1 MTMICKH
8 LYIIKATE
16 AIMTVSWM
24 LGALLAA
31 ACPAQDAVL
40 QAAATAIEAQ
50 YLDAAEGAR
59 IAEAVRGWSTQQRYV
74 DSCSDPKA
82 FSARLNQDLDT
93 FDGHF
98 HVERVDATAGQDDWL
113 MAWRADARSN
123 GAGVRE
129 VRVLEGN
136 IGYLRLSTFYPLDL
150 ARPKLAAALELL
162 ADTDGLVL
170 DLRQNGGGDDGSA
183 DLLVRTLLDA
193 KIDAVQQLDQR
204 GRRTPVPLPPASLPT
219 YLKPLVVLIDRR
231 TASAAEFVAYSLQ
244 ALGRARIVGTR
255 SGGAAHMVDD
265 PVLLPDGYQI
275 SIPDRQPINLHTGT
289 NWERTGVTPDAAGG
303 DDPLFVARQLL
314 ARSASRE

>member
-1 MTMICKH
+1 MIYKR
-8 LYIIKATE
+8 LYILNAGW
-16 AIMTVSWM
+16 MMVVSWM
-24 LGALLAA
+24 LGALLAT

-40 QAAATAIEAQ
+40 QAAASAVQAQ
-50 YLDAAEGAR
+50 YLDEAEAAR
-59 IAEAVRGWSTQQRYV
+59 IADALRSWSAQQRYA
-74 DSCSDPKA
+74 DSCSDPAA
-82 FSARLNQDLDT
+82 FSARLNQDLDM

-98 HVERVDATAGQDDWL
+98 HVERVDAAAGQDDWL

-150 ARPKLAAALELL
+150 ARPKFAAAFTLL

-170 DLRQNGGGDDGSA
+170 DLRQNGGGDDASA

-193 KIDAVQQLDQR
+193 KMGAVQQLDQR
-204 GRRTPVPLPPASLPT
+204 GRRTPVPLPPASLPV

-231 TASAAEFVAYSLQ
+231 TGSAAEFVAYSLQ

-255 SGGAAHMVDD
+255 SGGAAHMFGD

-275 SIPDRQPINLHTGT
+275 SIPDRQPINLRTGG
-289 NWERTGVTPDAAGG
+289 NWEGTGVRPDVAGG
-303 DDPLFVARQLL
+303 DDPLFIARQLL
-314 ARSASRE
+314 APAKSSR

>member
-1 MTMICKH
+1 MIYKH
-8 LYIIKATE
+8 LYIFNAGWMM
-16 AIMTVSWM
+16 AVSWM

-31 ACPAQDAVL
+31 ACPAQDGVL
-40 QAAATAIEAQ
+40 QATASAVQAQ
-50 YLDAAEGAR
+50 YLDEAEGAR
-59 IAEAVRGWSTQQRYV
+59 IAAALRSWSTQQRYA
-74 DSCSDPKA
+74 DSCLDPAA
-82 FSARLNQDLDT
+82 FSARLNQDLDM

-98 HVERVDATAGQDDWL
+98 HVERVDAAAGQDDWL

-136 IGYLRLSTFYPLDL
+136 VGYLRLSTFYPLDL
-150 ARPKLAAALELL
+150 ARPKLAAAFMLL

-170 DLRQNGGGDDGSA
+170 DLRQNGGGDDASA

-193 KIDAVQQLDQR
+193 KIGTVQQLDQR
-204 GRRTPVPLPPASLPT
+204 GRRTPVPLPPASLPA

-231 TASAAEFVAYSLQ
+231 TGSAAEFVAYSLQ

-255 SGGAAHMVDD
+255 SGGAAHMFGD

-275 SIPDRQPINLHTGT
+275 SIPDRQPINLRTGG
-289 NWERTGVTPDAAGG
+289 NWEGTGVRPDVAGG

-314 ARSASRE
+314 APAKSSR

>member
-1 MTMICKH
+1 MIYKH
-8 LYIIKATE
+8 LYIFNAGWMM
-16 AIMTVSWM
+16 AVSWM

-31 ACPAQDAVL
+31 ACPAQDGVL
-40 QAAATAIEAQ
+40 QAAASAVQAQ
-50 YLDAAEGAR
+50 YLDEAEGAR
-59 IAEAVRGWSTQQRYV
+59 IAAALRSWSTQQRYA
-74 DSCSDPKA
+74 DSCLDPAA
-82 FSARLNQDLDT
+82 FSARLNQDLDM

-98 HVERVDATAGQDDWL
+98 HVERVDAAAGQDDWL

-136 IGYLRLSTFYPLDL
+136 VGYLRLSTFYPLDL
-150 ARPKLAAALELL
+150 ARPKLAAAFMLL

-170 DLRQNGGGDDGSA
+170 DLRQNGGGDDASA

-193 KIDAVQQLDQR
+193 KIGTVQQLDQR
-204 GRRTPVPLPPASLPT
+204 GRRTPVPLPPASLPA

-231 TASAAEFVAYSLQ
+231 TGSAAEFVAYSLQ

-255 SGGAAHMVDD
+255 SGGAAHMFGD

-275 SIPDRQPINLHTGT
+275 SIPDRQPINLRTGG
-289 NWERTGVTPDAAGG
+289 NWEGTGVRPDVAGG

-314 ARSASRE
+314 APAKSSR

>member
-1 MTMICKH
+1 MIYKR
-8 LYIIKATE
+8 LYILNAGWMIA
-16 AIMTVSWM
+16 VSWM
-24 LGALLAA
+24 LGALLAT

-40 QAAATAIEAQ
+40 QAAASAVQAQ
-50 YLDAAEGAR
+50 YLDEAEAAR
-59 IAEAVRGWSTQQRYV
+59 IADALRSWSAQQRYAG
-74 DSCSDPKA
+74 SCSDPAA
-82 FSARLNQDLDT
+82 FSARLNQDLDM

-98 HVERVDATAGQDDWL
+98 HVERVDAAAGQDDWL

-150 ARPKLAAALELL
+150 ARPKFAAAFTLL

-170 DLRQNGGGDDGSA
+170 DLRQNGGGDDASA

-193 KIDAVQQLDQR
+193 KIGAVQQLDQR
-204 GRRTPVPLPPASLPT
+204 GRRTPVPLPPASLPV

-231 TASAAEFVAYSLQ
+231 TGSAAEFVAYSLQ

-255 SGGAAHMVDD
+255 SGGAAHMFGD

-275 SIPDRQPINLHTGT
+275 SIPDRQPINLRTGG
-289 NWERTGVTPDAAGG
+289 NWEGTGVRPDVAGG
-303 DDPLFVARQLL
+303 DDPLFIARQLL
-314 ARSASRE
+314 APAKSSR

>member
-1 MTMICKH
+1 MIYKR
-8 LYIIKATE
+8 LYILNAGWMM
-16 AIMTVSWM
+16 AVSWM
-24 LGALLAA
+24 LGALLAT

-40 QAAATAIEAQ
+40 QAAASAVQAQ
-50 YLDAAEGAR
+50 YLDEAEAAR
-59 IAEAVRGWSTQQRYV
+59 IADALRSWSAQQRYA
-74 DSCSDPKA
+74 DSCSDPAA
-82 FSARLNQDLDT
+82 FSARLNQDLDM

-98 HVERVDATAGQDDWL
+98 HVERVDAAAGQDDWL

-150 ARPKLAAALELL
+150 ARPKFAAAFTLL

-170 DLRQNGGGDDGSA
+170 DLRQNGGGDDASA

-193 KIDAVQQLDQR
+193 KIGAVQQLDQR
-204 GRRTPVPLPPASLPT
+204 GRRTPVPLPPASLPV

-231 TASAAEFVAYSLQ
+231 TGSAAEFVAYSLQ

-255 SGGAAHMVDD
+255 SGGAAHMFGD

-275 SIPDRQPINLHTGT
+275 SIPDRQPINLRTGG
-289 NWERTGVTPDAAGG
+289 NWEGNGVGPDVAGG
-303 DDPLFVARQLL
+303 DDPLFIARQLL
-314 ARSASRE
+314 APAKSSR

>member
-1 MTMICKH
+1 MIYKR
-8 LYIIKATE
+8 LYILNAGWMM
-16 AIMTVSWM
+16 AVSWM
-24 LGALLAA
+24 LGALLAT

-40 QAAATAIEAQ
+40 QAAASAVQAQ
-50 YLDAAEGAR
+50 YLDEAEAAR
-59 IAEAVRGWSTQQRYV
+59 IADALRSWSAQQRYA
-74 DSCSDPKA
+74 DSCSDPAA
-82 FSARLNQDLDT
+82 FSARLNQDLDM

-98 HVERVDATAGQDDWL
+98 HVERVDAAAGQDDWL

-150 ARPKLAAALELL
+150 ARPKFAAAFTLL

-170 DLRQNGGGDDGSA
+170 DLRQNGGGDDASA

-193 KIDAVQQLDQR
+193 KIGAVQQLDQR
-204 GRRTPVPLPPASLPT
+204 GRRKPVPLPPASLPV

-231 TASAAEFVAYSLQ
+231 TGSAAEFVAYSLQ

-255 SGGAAHMVDD
+255 SGGAAHMFGD

-275 SIPDRQPINLHTGT
+275 SIPDRQPINLRTGG
-289 NWERTGVTPDAAGG
+289 NWEGTGVRPDVAGG
-303 DDPLFVARQLL
+303 DDPLFIARQLL
-314 ARSASRE
+314 APARSSR

>member
-1 MTMICKH
+1 M
-8 LYIIKATE
+8 A
-16 AIMTVSWM
+16 VSWM
-24 LGALLAA
+24 LGALLAT

-40 QAAATAIEAQ
+40 QAAASAVQAQ
-50 YLDAAEGAR
+50 YLDEAEAAR
-59 IAEAVRGWSTQQRYV
+59 IADALRSWSAQQRYA
-74 DSCSDPKA
+74 DSCSDPAA
-82 FSARLNQDLDT
+82 FSARLNQDLDM

-98 HVERVDATAGQDDWL
+98 HVERVDAAAGQDDWL

-150 ARPKLAAALELL
+150 ARPKFAAAFTLL

-170 DLRQNGGGDDGSA
+170 DLRQNGGGDDASA

-193 KIDAVQQLDQR
+193 KIGAVQQLDQR
-204 GRRTPVPLPPASLPT
+204 GRRKPVPLPPASLPV

-231 TASAAEFVAYSLQ
+231 TGSAAEFVAYSLQ

-255 SGGAAHMVDD
+255 SGGAAHMFGD

-275 SIPDRQPINLHTGT
+275 SIPDRQPINLRTGG
-289 NWERTGVTPDAAGG
+289 NWEGTGVRPDVAGG
-303 DDPLFVARQLL
+303 DDPLFIARQLL
-314 ARSASRE
+314 APARSSR

>member
-1 MTMICKH
+1 M
-8 LYIIKATE
+8 A
-16 AIMTVSWM
+16 VSWM

-31 ACPAQDAVL
+31 ACPAQDGVL
-40 QAAATAIEAQ
+40 QAAASAVQAQ
-50 YLDAAEGAR
+50 YLDEAEGAR
-59 IAEAVRGWSTQQRYV
+59 IADALRSWSTQQRYA
-74 DSCSDPKA
+74 DSCSDPAA
-82 FSARLNQDLDT
+82 FSARLNQDLDM

-98 HVERVDATAGQDDWL
+98 HVERVDAAAGQDDWL

-136 IGYLRLSTFYPLDL
+136 VGYLRLSTFYPLDL
-150 ARPKLAAALELL
+150 ARPKLAAAFMLL

-170 DLRQNGGGDDGSA
+170 DLRQNGGGDDASA

-193 KIDAVQQLDQR
+193 KIGTVQQLDQR
-204 GRRTPVPLPPASLPT
+204 GRRTPVPLPPASLPA

-231 TASAAEFVAYSLQ
+231 TGSAAEFVAYSLQ

-255 SGGAAHMVDD
+255 SGGAAHMFGD

-275 SIPDRQPINLHTGT
+275 SIPDRQPINLRTGG
-289 NWERTGVTPDAAGG
+289 NWEGTGVRPDVAGG
-303 DDPLFVARQLL
+303 DDPLFIARQLL
-314 ARSASRE
+314 APAKSSR

>member
-1 MTMICKH
+1 MIYKH
-8 LYIIKATE
+8 LHNFNAGWMM
-16 AIMTVSWM
+16 AVSWM

-31 ACPAQDAVL
+31 ACPVQDGVL
-40 QAAATAIEAQ
+40 QAAASAVQAQ
-50 YLDAAEGAR
+50 YLDEAEGAR
-59 IAEAVRGWSTQQRYV
+59 IAATLRSWSAQQRYA
-74 DSCSDPKA
+74 DSCSDAAA
-82 FSARLNQDLDT
+82 FSARLNQDLDV

-98 HVERVDATAGQDDWL
+98 HVERVDAAAGQDDWL

-136 IGYLRLSTFYPLDL
+136 VGYLRLSTFYPLDL
-150 ARPKLAAALELL
+150 ARPKLAAAFTLL

-170 DLRQNGGGDDGSA
+170 DLRQNGGGDDASA

-193 KIDAVQQLDQR
+193 KIGAVQQLDQR
-204 GRRTPVPLPPASLPT
+204 GRRTPVPLLPASLPA

-231 TASAAEFVAYSLQ
+231 TGSAAEFVAYSLQ

-255 SGGAAHMVDD
+255 SGGAAHMFGD

-275 SIPDRQPINLHTGT
+275 SIPDRQPINLRTGG
-289 NWERTGVTPDAAGG
+289 NWERTGVRPDVAGG
-303 DDPLFVARQLL
+303 DDPLFIARQLL
-314 ARSASRE
+314 APAKSSR

>member
-1 MTMICKH
+1 M
-8 LYIIKATE
+8 A
-16 AIMTVSWM
+16 VSWM
-24 LGALLAA
+24 LGALLAT

-40 QAAATAIEAQ
+40 QAAASAVQAQ
-50 YLDAAEGAR
+50 YLDEAEAAR
-59 IAEAVRGWSTQQRYV
+59 IADALRSWSAQQRYA
-74 DSCSDPKA
+74 DSCSDPAA
-82 FSARLNQDLDT
+82 FSARLNQDLDM

-98 HVERVDATAGQDDWL
+98 HVERVDAAAGQDDWL

-150 ARPKLAAALELL
+150 ARPKFAAAFTLL

-170 DLRQNGGGDDGSA
+170 DLRQNGGGDDASA

-193 KIDAVQQLDQR
+193 KIGAVQQLDQR
-204 GRRTPVPLPPASLPT
+204 GRRTPVPLPPASLPV

-231 TASAAEFVAYSLQ
+231 TGSAAEFVAYSLQ

-255 SGGAAHMVDD
+255 SGGAAHMFGN

-275 SIPDRQPINLHTGT
+275 SIPDRQPINLRTGG
-289 NWERTGVTPDAAGG
+289 NWEGTGVRPDVAGG
-303 DDPLFVARQLL
+303 DDPLFIARQLL
-314 ARSASRE
+314 VPAKSSR

>member
-1 MTMICKH
+1 MIYKH
-8 LYIIKATE
+8 LHIINAGWGM
-16 AIMTVSWM
+16 AVSWM

-31 ACPAQDAVL
+31 SCPAQEAVL
-40 QAAATAIEAQ
+40 QAAATAIQAQ

-59 IAEAVRGWSTQQRYV
+59 IADALRGWSNEQRYA
-74 DSCSDPKA
+74 DTCADPKA
-82 FSARLNQDLDT
+82 FSLRLNQDLDV
-93 FDGHF
+93 FDGHL
-98 HVERVDATAGQDDWL
+98 HVERVDASAGQDDWL

-129 VRVLEGN
+129 VKVLEGN

-150 ARPKLAAALELL
+150 ARPKLSAAFTLL

-193 KIDAVQQLDQR
+193 NITQVQAMEQR
-204 GRRTPVPLPPASLPT
+204 GRRTPVPLPPASLPA

-231 TASAAEFVAYSLQ
+231 TGSAAEYVAFSLQ
-244 ALGRARIVGTR
+244 ALGRARIVGSR
-255 SGGAAHMVDD
+255 SGGAAHMFDD

-275 SIPDRQPINLHTGT
+275 SIPDRQPINLRTGG
-289 NWERTGVTPDAAGG
+289 NWERTGVRPDVAGG

-314 ARSASRE
+314 AMLASSR

>member
-1 MTMICKH
+1 M
-8 LYIIKATE
+8 A
-16 AIMTVSWM
+16 VSWM

-31 ACPAQDAVL
+31 ACPAQDGVL
-40 QAAATAIEAQ
+40 QATASAVQAQ
-50 YLDAAEGAR
+50 YLDEAEGAR
-59 IAEAVRGWSTQQRYV
+59 IAAALRSWSTQQRYA
-74 DSCSDPKA
+74 DSCLDPAA
-82 FSARLNQDLDT
+82 FSARLNQDLDM

-98 HVERVDATAGQDDWL
+98 HVERVDAAAGQDDWL

-136 IGYLRLSTFYPLDL
+136 VGYLRLSTFYPLDL
-150 ARPKLAAALELL
+150 ARPKLAAAFMLL

-170 DLRQNGGGDDGSA
+170 DLRQNGGGDDASA

-193 KIDAVQQLDQR
+193 KIGTVQQLDQR
-204 GRRTPVPLPPASLPT
+204 GRRTPVPLPPASLPA

-231 TASAAEFVAYSLQ
+231 TGSAAEFVAYSLQ

-255 SGGAAHMVDD
+255 SGGAAHMFGD

-275 SIPDRQPINLHTGT
+275 SIPDRQPINLRTGG
-289 NWERTGVTPDAAGG
+289 NWEGTGVRPDVAGG

-314 ARSASRE
+314 APAKSSR

>member
-1 MTMICKH
+1 MIYKH
-8 LYIIKATE
+8 LYIFNAGWMM
-16 AIMTVSWM
+16 AVSWM

-31 ACPAQDAVL
+31 ACPAQDGVL
-40 QAAATAIEAQ
+40 QAAASAVQAQ
-50 YLDAAEGAR
+50 YLDEAEGAR
-59 IAEAVRGWSTQQRYV
+59 IADALRSWSTQQRYA
-74 DSCSDPKA
+74 DSCSDPAA
-82 FSARLNQDLDT
+82 FSARLNQDLDM

-98 HVERVDATAGQDDWL
+98 HLERVDAAAGQDDWL

-136 IGYLRLSTFYPLDL
+136 VGYLRLSTFYPLDL
-150 ARPKLAAALELL
+150 ARPKLAAAFMLL

-170 DLRQNGGGDDGSA
+170 DLRQNGGGDDASA

-193 KIDAVQQLDQR
+193 KIGTVQQLDQR
-204 GRRTPVPLPPASLPT
+204 GRRTPVPLPPASLPA

-231 TASAAEFVAYSLQ
+231 TGSAAEFVAYSLQ

-255 SGGAAHMVDD
+255 SGGAAHMFGD

-275 SIPDRQPINLHTGT
+275 SIPDRQPINLRTGG
-289 NWERTGVTPDAAGG
+289 NWEGTGVRPDVAGG
-303 DDPLFVARQLL
+303 DDPLFIARQLL
-314 ARSASRE
+314 APVKSSR

>member
-1 MTMICKH
+1 MTGMIYKH
-8 LYIIKATE
+8 LYIFNAGWMM
-16 AIMTVSWM
+16 AVSWM

-31 ACPAQDAVL
+31 ACPAQDGVL
-40 QAAATAIEAQ
+40 QAAASAVQAQ
-50 YLDAAEGAR
+50 YLDEAQGAR
-59 IAEAVRGWSTQQRYV
+59 IADALRSWSTQQRYA
-74 DSCSDPKA
+74 DSCSDPAA
-82 FSARLNQDLDT
+82 FSARLNQDLDM

-98 HVERVDATAGQDDWL
+98 HVERVDAAAGQDDWL

-136 IGYLRLSTFYPLDL
+136 VGYLRLSTFYPLDL
-150 ARPKLAAALELL
+150 ARPKLAAAFMLL

-170 DLRQNGGGDDGSA
+170 DLRQNGGGDDASA

-193 KIDAVQQLDQR
+193 KIGTVQQLDQR
-204 GRRTPVPLPPASLPT
+204 GRRTPVPLPPASLPA

-231 TASAAEFVAYSLQ
+231 TGSAAEFVAYSLQ

-255 SGGAAHMVDD
+255 SGGAAHMFGD

-275 SIPDRQPINLHTGT
+275 SIPDRQPINLRTGG
-289 NWERTGVTPDAAGG
+289 NWEGTGVRPDVAGG
-303 DDPLFVARQLL
+303 DDPLFIARQLL
-314 ARSASRE
+314 APAKSSR

>member
-1 MTMICKH
+1 MIYKR
-8 LYIIKATE
+8 LYILNAGWMM
-16 AIMTVSWM
+16 AVSWM
-24 LGALLAA
+24 LGALLAT

-40 QAAATAIEAQ
+40 QAAASAVQAQ
-50 YLDAAEGAR
+50 YLDE
-59 IAEAVRGWSTQQRYV
+59 AEAVRIADALRSWSAQQRYA
-74 DSCSDPKA
+74 DSCSDPAA
-82 FSARLNQDLDT
+82 FSARLNQDLDM

-98 HVERVDATAGQDDWL
+98 HVERVDAAAGQDDWL

-150 ARPKLAAALELL
+150 ARPKFAAAFTLL

-170 DLRQNGGGDDGSA
+170 DLRQNGGGDDASA

-193 KIDAVQQLDQR
+193 KIGAVQQLDQR
-204 GRRTPVPLPPASLPT
+204 GRRTPVPLPPASLPV

-231 TASAAEFVAYSLQ
+231 TGSAAEFVAYSLQ

-255 SGGAAHMVDD
+255 SGGAAHMFGD

-275 SIPDRQPINLHTGT
+275 SIPDRQPINLRTGG
-289 NWERTGVTPDAAGG
+289 NWEGTGVRPDVAGG
-303 DDPLFVARQLL
+303 DDPLFIARQLL
-314 ARSASRE
+314 APAKSSR

>member
-1 MTMICKH
+1 MIYKR
-8 LYIIKATE
+8 LYILNAGWMM
-16 AIMTVSWM
+16 AVSWM
-24 LGALLAA
+24 LGALLAT

-40 QAAATAIEAQ
+40 QAAASAVQAQ
-50 YLDAAEGAR
+50 YLDEAEAAR
-59 IAEAVRGWSTQQRYV
+59 IADALRSWSAQQRYA
-74 DSCSDPKA
+74 DSCSDPAA
-82 FSARLNQDLDT
+82 FSARLNQDLNM

-98 HVERVDATAGQDDWL
+98 HVERVDAAAGQDDWL

-150 ARPKLAAALELL
+150 ARPKFAAAFTLL

-170 DLRQNGGGDDGSA
+170 DLRQNGGGDDASA

-193 KIDAVQQLDQR
+193 KIGAVQQLDQR
-204 GRRTPVPLPPASLPT
+204 GRRTPVPLPPASLPV
-219 YLKPLVVLIDRR
+219 YPKPLVVLIDRR
-231 TASAAEFVAYSLQ
+231 TGSAAEFVAYSLQ

-255 SGGAAHMVDD
+255 SGGAAHMFGD

-275 SIPDRQPINLHTGT
+275 SIPDRQPINLRTGG
-289 NWERTGVTPDAAGG
+289 NWEGTGVRPDVAGG
-303 DDPLFVARQLL
+303 DDPLFIARQLL
-314 ARSASRE
+314 VPAKSSR

>member
-1 MTMICKH
+1 M
-8 LYIIKATE
+8 A
-16 AIMTVSWM
+16 VSWM
-24 LGALLAA
+24 LGALLAT

-40 QAAATAIEAQ
+40 QAAASAVQAQ
-50 YLDAAEGAR
+50 YLDEAEAAR
-59 IAEAVRGWSTQQRYV
+59 IADALRSWSAQQRYA
-74 DSCSDPKA
+74 DSCSDSAA
-82 FSARLNQDLDT
+82 FSARLNQDLDM

-98 HVERVDATAGQDDWL
+98 HVERVDAAAGQDDWL

-136 IGYLRLSTFYPLDL
+136 VGYLRLSTFYPLDL
-150 ARPKLAAALELL
+150 ARPKFAAAFTLL

-170 DLRQNGGGDDGSA
+170 DLRQNGGGDDASA

-193 KIDAVQQLDQR
+193 KIGAVQQLDQR
-204 GRRTPVPLPPASLPT
+204 GRRTPVPLPPASLPV

-231 TASAAEFVAYSLQ
+231 TGSAAEFVAYSLQ

-255 SGGAAHMVDD
+255 SGGAAHMFGN

-275 SIPDRQPINLHTGT
+275 SIPDRQPINLRTGG
-289 NWERTGVTPDAAGG
+289 NWEGTGVRPDVAGG
-303 DDPLFVARQLL
+303 DDPLFIARQLL
-314 ARSASRE
+314 APAKSSR

>member
-1 MTMICKH
+1 
-8 LYIIKATE
+8 
-16 AIMTVSWM
+16 
-24 LGALLAA
+24 
-31 ACPAQDAVL
+31 
-40 QAAATAIEAQ
+40 
-50 YLDAAEGAR
+50 
-59 IAEAVRGWSTQQRYV
+59 VRGWSAQQRYA
-74 DSCSDPKA
+74 DSCADPKV
-82 FSARLNQDLDT
+82 FSARLNQDLDV

-98 HVERVDATAGQDDWL
+98 HVERVDASAGQDDWL

-150 ARPKLAAALELL
+150 ARPKLAAAFTLL

-183 DLLVRTLLDA
+183 DLLVRTLLA
-193 KIDAVQQLDQR
+193 AEVNQVQSLQQR
-204 GRRTPVPLPPASLPT
+204 GQGSPVPLPPASLGL

-231 TASAAEFVAYSLQ
+231 TGSAAEFVAYSLQ
-244 ALGRARIVGTR
+244 AQGRARVVGSR
-255 SGGAAHMVDD
+255 SGGAAHMFDD

-275 SIPDRQPINLHTGT
+275 SIPDRQPINLRTGT

-314 ARSASRE
+314 ARSASPK

>member
-1 MTMICKH
+1 M
-8 LYIIKATE
+8 A
-16 AIMTVSWM
+16 VSWM

-31 ACPAQDAVL
+31 ACPAQDGVL
-40 QAAATAIEAQ
+40 QAAASAVQAQ
-50 YLDAAEGAR
+50 YLDEAEGAR
-59 IAEAVRGWSTQQRYV
+59 IADALRSWSTQQRYA
-74 DSCSDPKA
+74 DSCSDPAA
-82 FSARLNQDLDT
+82 FSARLNQDLDM

-98 HVERVDATAGQDDWL
+98 HVERVDAAAGQDDWL

-136 IGYLRLSTFYPLDL
+136 VGYLRLSTFYPLDL
-150 ARPKLAAALELL
+150 ARPKFAAAFMLL

-170 DLRQNGGGDDGSA
+170 DLRQNGGGDDASA

-193 KIDAVQQLDQR
+193 KIGTVQQLDQR
-204 GRRTPVPLPPASLPT
+204 GRRTPVPLPPASLPA

-231 TASAAEFVAYSLQ
+231 TGSAAEFVAYSLQ

-255 SGGAAHMVDD
+255 SGGAAHMFGD

-275 SIPDRQPINLHTGT
+275 SIPDRQPINLRTGG
-289 NWERTGVTPDAAGG
+289 NWEGTGVRPDVAGG
-303 DDPLFVARQLL
+303 DDPLFIARQLL
-314 ARSASRE
+314 APVKSSR

>member
-1 MTMICKH
+1 MIYKR
-8 LYIIKATE
+8 LYILNAGW
-16 AIMTVSWM
+16 MMVVSWM
-24 LGALLAA
+24 LGALLAT

-40 QAAATAIEAQ
+40 QAAASAVQAQ
-50 YLDAAEGAR
+50 YLDEAEAAR
-59 IAEAVRGWSTQQRYV
+59 IADALRSWSAQQRYA
-74 DSCSDPKA
+74 DSCSDPAA
-82 FSARLNQDLDT
+82 FSARLNQDLDM

-98 HVERVDATAGQDDWL
+98 HVERVDAAAGQDDWL

-150 ARPKLAAALELL
+150 ARPKFAAAFTLL

-170 DLRQNGGGDDGSA
+170 DLRQNGGGDDASA

-193 KIDAVQQLDQR
+193 KIGAVQQLDQR
-204 GRRTPVPLPPASLPT
+204 GRRTPVPLPPASLPV

-231 TASAAEFVAYSLQ
+231 TGSAAEFVAYSLQ

-255 SGGAAHMVDD
+255 SGGAAHMFGD

-275 SIPDRQPINLHTGT
+275 SIPDRQPINLRTGG
-289 NWERTGVTPDAAGG
+289 NWEGTGVRPDVAGG
-303 DDPLFVARQLL
+303 DDPLFIARQLL
-314 ARSASRE
+314 APAKSSR